1 MPSIALT
8 PAEVNIPPNQ
18 SVSSIRRV
26 LAPFRA
32 DCIAAEVPPAP
43 PPTITTSN
51 SDESSHE
58 NKRIVKNK
66 IILFNHFTENVSS
79 S

>member
-1 MPSIALT
+1 M
-8 PAEVNIPPNQ
+8 PPNQ
-18 SVSSIRRV
+18 FVSSIKRV

-51 SDESSHE
+51 SDESLHE

-66 IILFNHFTENVSS
+66 IILFNRITQNVSS
-79 S
+79 C